1 MKSNLKDLDKHF
13 WKYLI
18 ILVMIIILCFGIKW
32 TYCLCNTSEAAI
44 RFFNNSTMNV
54 TKKYKNNLER
64 NNYLESFTVEEEN
77 ISLNKAKVNM
87 DEVKKKEDEVKKKE
101 DEAKEDE
108 AKEDEVKKQK
118 DKLKK
123 KEDEVKKKE
132 YEVKKKEDEEKAK
145 MEEKKKKYFF
155 YI

>member
-18 ILVMIIILCFGIKW
+18 ILVMIIILCFAIKW

-77 ISLNKAKVNM
+77 LSLNKAKTNM
-87 DEVKKKEDEVKKKE
+87 
-101 DEAKEDE
+101 
-108 AKEDEVKKQK
+108 
-118 DKLKK
+118 
-123 KEDEVKKKE
+123 
-132 YEVKKKEDEEKAK
+132 DEEKAK
-145 MEEKKKKYFF
+145 AKANMDEETAKAKMNEEKAKAKAKAKMNEEKAKEQKK
-155 YI
+155 